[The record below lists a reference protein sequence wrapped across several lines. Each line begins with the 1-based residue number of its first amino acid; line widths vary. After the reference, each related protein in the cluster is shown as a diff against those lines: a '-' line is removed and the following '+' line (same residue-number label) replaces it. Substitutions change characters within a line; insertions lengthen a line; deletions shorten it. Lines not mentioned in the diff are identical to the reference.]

1 MIGCTDVGARL
12 APFLRAELSFPDR
25 MAIHR
30 HLAHCQRCSRMIE
43 QGRDALDMSKSALA
57 ATIDPVADE
66 VPEQLVRAIWLVC
79 HSAH

>member
-1 MIGCTDVGARL
+1 MSDAAR
-12 APFLRAELSFPDR
+12 AVFAGELSFPDR

-57 ATIDPVADE
+57 AAVDPVAEE
-66 VPEQLVRAIWLVC
+66 VPDQLVRAILVTC
-79 HSAH
+79 RGAAH